1 MMIKPNKIEFDSV
14 ARLITEVNVSPEPE
28 NF

>member
-1 MMIKPNKIEFDSV
+1 MMIKPNKIESDSV
-14 ARLITEVNVSPEPE
+14 TRLITEVNVSPELE

>member
-1 MMIKPNKIEFDSV
+1 MMIKPNKIESDLV
-14 ARLITEVNVSPEPE
+14 TRLITEVNVSPKPE